1 MVKWETN
8 ITATAGTKQRKEK
21 SMKVFY
27 GTGSSGHVRDAV
39 NGLSSPKL
47 IIMTTSAD
55 CFESCVAELEN
66 LFPGIPSIGCI
77 ARGYNK
83 TVLEKGVTI
92 TAFTEGATCA
102 AGALENVSKTP
113 SKYISRLQ
121 DDLKRIN
128 PGRNDTAVIDFCSG
142 NDAGVMNTLSLLLN
156 KYNLQLMGATGNDG
170 KISANGR
177 IYEDGMAYALIK
189 NNNGK
194 VKAYK
199 ENIYKPAGDITL
211 LASRTD
217 KSRYYI
223 GELNGRPA
231 KQVYMEIA
239 HCTEKDIE
247 TQTFVNPLGKKIGD
261 DICIVSLKG
270 VEGNGLTCYRQ
281 VNDSDILTLL
291 QMCDPMEVAAETLKA
306 IKNDF
311 RSVSAVYS
319 VNCAFR
325 YIVLSDR
332 GELNNYLGAIA
343 TLGTSCGLIG
353 NGEHYNGQF
362 VNQTMTCV
370 VFE

>member
-1 MVKWETN
+1 
-8 ITATAGTKQRKEK
+8 
-21 SMKVFY
+21 MKVFY
-27 GTGSSGHVRDAV
+27 GTGSSGRVRDAV
-39 NGLSSPKL
+39 SGLSSPKL
-47 IIMTTSAD
+47 IIMTATAD
-55 CFESCVAELEN
+55 YFESCVAELES

-77 ARGYNK
+77 AMGYNK
-83 TVLEKGVTI
+83 NVLEKGVSI
-92 TAFTEGATCA
+92 TAFTDGVTCV
-102 AGALENVSKTP
+102 AGVLENVSKTP
-113 SKYISRLQ
+113 AKFISRLQ
-121 DDLKRIN
+121 GDLKKVN
-128 PGRNDTAVIDFCSG
+128 PGRNDTALIDFCSG
-142 NDAGVMNTLSLLLN
+142 NDAGVMNTLNLLLK
-156 KYNLQLMGATGNDG
+156 KYNLQLMGATGDAG
-170 KISANGR
+170 KVAANGR
-177 IYEDGMAYALIK
+177 IYEDGMAYAVIK
-189 NNNGK
+189 NNTGK

-199 ENIYKPAGDITL
+199 ENIYKPASDISL
-211 LASRTD
+211 LASKTD

-239 HCTEKDIE
+239 GCTEKAIE
-247 TQTFVNPLGKKIGD
+247 KQTFVNPLGKKIGD

-291 QMCDPMEVAAETLKA
+291 AMRDPMEVAADTLNS

-319 VNCAFR
+319 VNCVFR
-325 YIVLSDR
+325 YLVLQDK

-343 TLGTSCGLIG
+343 SLGTSCGLIG
-353 NGEHYNGQF
+353 YGEHYNGQF